1 MKPVYM
7 DIETLRLNALNVFAL
22 SLQMMDIEKTLAVA
36 VGLTALVYNCMKII
50 TWLKRN
56 GKI

>member
-1 MKPVYM
+1 M
-7 DIETLRLNALNVFAL
+7 DIETIKLNVLNVFAL
-22 SLQMMDIEKTLAVA
+22 SLQMMNVERAIAIA
-36 VGLTALVYNCMKII
+36 VGLTALVYNCMKIY